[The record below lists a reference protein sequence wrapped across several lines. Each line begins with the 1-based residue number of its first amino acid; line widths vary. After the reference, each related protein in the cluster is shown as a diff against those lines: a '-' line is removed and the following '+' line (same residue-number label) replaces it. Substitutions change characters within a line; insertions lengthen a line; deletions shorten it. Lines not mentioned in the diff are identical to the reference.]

1 MRKRVWIFNHYA
13 EPPQYEVRVRNNV
26 MAKYLMQAGYDVTIF
41 AASTIHNTDINLIT
55 DGSAYIRREYDG
67 LKFVHVKAP
76 NYSGNGIS
84 RKINML
90 LFPFNLWRITRQLG
104 EKPDVI
110 VNDLNVMAMDFP
122 FMIAK
127 RYNVPIITEVRDL
140 WPESIIACGLLDR
153 NSLLAKFLYFREK
166 TMYKKSDRVVFSME
180 GGYDYIKERG
190 WEAVLPPEKAA
201 YINNG
206 VDLQVYLENLEKFR
220 VEDAD
225 LDAPDTFKVVYA
237 GSIRKANGLEEL
249 VECAARLRD
258 YPKIKFLVYGQGDD
272 LEPLRNRCEAENLNN
287 IVFKGSVAKDYIP
300 YILSKSNLNVL
311 NYNANTVEVYRFG
324 SSQNKLFEYFAS
336 GKPVLSNVSI
346 AYSLIDRYNCG
357 IAKNLTTGEMYA
369 EAVLKLYNLP
379 QEEYVQLCTNAQ
391 QAASDFDFK
400 TLTGKLISLIESIE
414 R

>member
-90 LFPFNLWRITRQLG
+90 LFPFNLWRITRKLG

-140 WPESIIACGLLDR
+140 WPAGSQQPAGKIPLFPGKDHVQKVRPCGLLHGR
-153 NSLLAKFLYFREK
+153 
-166 TMYKKSDRVVFSME
+166 
-180 GGYDYIKERG
+180 
-190 WEAVLPPEKAA
+190 
-201 YINNG
+201 
-206 VDLQVYLENLEKFR
+206 
-220 VEDAD
+220 
-225 LDAPDTFKVVYA
+225 
-237 GSIRKANGLEEL
+237 
-249 VECAARLRD
+249 RLRL
-258 YPKIKFLVYGQGDD
+258 YQGAG
-272 LEPLRNRCEAENLNN
+272 LG
-287 IVFKGSVAKDYIP
+287 KGS
-300 YILSKSNLNVL
+300 
-311 NYNANTVEVYRFG
+311 
-324 SSQNKLFEYFAS
+324 AS
-336 GKPVLSNVSI
+336 
-346 AYSLIDRYNCG
+346 
-357 IAKNLTTGEMYA
+357 
-369 EAVLKLYNLP
+369 
-379 QEEYVQLCTNAQ
+379 
-391 QAASDFDFK
+391 
-400 TLTGKLISLIESIE
+400 
-414 R
+414 